1 MIAIVDP
8 LWWGAL
14 FASFLLSALVTW
26 LSLLYA
32 RSRNLFDLPGQ
43 RRSHSAPTPRGGGL
57 GIVVA
62 VIAGLVALA
71 WFVPAMV
78 SPWRLIC
85 AVALI
90 AAVGWIDD
98 HRPLPAWSRLLVHC
112 VAVAVWLAPLLKALV
127 VAPTS
132 QPPDTTPLETAGIIL
147 LLGFACVWSINL
159 HNFMD
164 GIDGLLA
171 FQSIFVLSVLMVL
184 CLRDAESAHSWQFG
198 LWAAAIAGFTL
209 FNFPRA
215 RVFMGDVGSGPIGLL
230 IAVAAIWQTSTPQ
243 VAAASGIIAASAF
256 VADATCTL
264 LSRMLRG
271 RHWYSA
277 HREHL
282 YQWMTRAGMS
292 HARVVAWYMAWNL
305 LVVLP
310 LLWWINRMPAMRPGV
325 ESLDS
330 GYPFAAA
337 TYVLAVA
344 LWIFGKRWCAH
355 KIKSPGMKLA
365 R

>member
-1 MIAIVDP
+1 MNWWLQPSDP
-8 LWWGAL
+8 YWWMAL
-14 FASFLLSALVTW
+14 VVSFLLSAVVTW
-26 LSLLYA
+26 LSIGYA
-32 RSRNLFDLPGQ
+32 RRRKLLDLPGQ

-71 WFVPAMV
+71 WLAPALGL
-78 SPWRLIC
+78 PARLIV
-85 AVALI
+85 AVSLV

-112 VAVAVWLAPLLKALV
+112 IAVLVWLAPLIMAV
-127 VAPTS
+127 VIAPPQ
-132 QPPDTTPLETAGIIL
+132 QPVDTTTLQTAGILL

-171 FQSIFVLSVLMVL
+171 LQSMFVLVVLAVL
-184 CLRDAESAHSWQFG
+184 CLRDTESAHSLQFG
-198 LWAAAIAGFTL
+198 LWTAAIGGFAL

-215 RVFMGDVGSGPIGLL
+215 RVFMGDIGSGSVGLL
-230 IAVAAIWQTSTPQ
+230 IAVAVIWQLATPQ
-243 VAAASGIIAASAF
+243 VAAASGIIAVSAF
-256 VADATCTL
+256 VADASCTL

-292 HARVVAWYMAWNL
+292 HAGVVAAYMAWNL
-305 LVVLP
+305 LIVLP
-310 LLWWINRMPAMRPGV
+310 VLWWINRMPAARTGLV
-325 ESLDS
+325 SLDS
-330 GYPFAAA
+330 GYPFALAVYA
-337 TYVLAVA
+337 LAVA
-344 LWIFGKRWCAH
+344 LWIFGKRRCMHA
-355 KIKSPGMKLA
+355 IKSSK
-365 R
+365 

>member
-1 MIAIVDP
+1 MMNWWSHPSDP
-8 LWWGAL
+8 YWWGAAS
-14 FASFLLSALVTW
+14 ASFLLSALVTW
-26 LSLLYA
+26 LSIRYA
-32 RSRNLFDLPGQ
+32 RRRNLLDLPGQ

-62 VIAGLVALA
+62 VLAGLVALP

-78 SPWRLIC
+78 VPVRLIC
-85 AVALI
+85 AVALV

-112 VAVAVWLAPLLKALV
+112 IAIGLWLAPLFMALV
-127 VAPTS
+127 AASPS
-132 QPPDTTPLETAGIIL
+132 QPVDTTPLATAGVIV

-171 FQSIFVLSVLMVL
+171 LQAIFVLSVLTLL
-184 CLRDAESAHSWQFG
+184 CVRDTESVHPLQTAMW
-198 LWAAAIAGFTL
+198 LAAIAGFTL

-215 RVFMGDVGSGPIGLL
+215 HVFMGDVGSGAIGLL
-230 IAVAAIWQTSTPQ
+230 LAVAVIWQISTPQ

-282 YQWMTRAGMS
+282 YQWMARAGMS
-292 HARVVAWYMAWNL
+292 HARVVGWYMGWNL
-305 LVVLP
+305 LIVLP
-310 LLWWINRMPAMRPGV
+310 VLWWINRIPAQRNGV
-325 ESLDS
+325 TSLAS
-330 GYPFAAA
+330 GYMYAVAVYA
-337 TYVLAVA
+337 LAVA
-344 LWIFGKRWCAH
+344 LWIFGKRWCEH
-355 KIKSPGMKLA
+355 KVRTVK
-365 R
+365 